1 MDKLHDKLDL
11 PKGHYHLHQA
21 ILAGLPA
28 SLISDLAV
36 ELGQPTAQIA
46 EWIGARSISLDSA
59 MPISSSE
66 TFCRLVRALDSLGD
80 LYESNLE
87 GAISWLTT
95 PNKVLAKERPVDLL
109 ATEAGGHAVQQ
120 AIHAIEHGLPI

>member
-36 ELGQPTAQIA
+36 ELGQPAAQIA
-46 EWIGARSISLDSA
+46 EWIGARSMSLDSM

-66 TFCRLVRALDSLGD
+66 AFCRLVRALDSLGD

-120 AIHAIEHGLPI
+120 AIHAIEHGLPV